1 MREAAMGKKL
11 NKNQSRSGSIL
22 SIAVRVRLK
31 VAFPVRIC
39 QVEVQKDDIKS
50 GTRCSEPEVFVEQK
64 ENRKGGKKISD
75 FCFSVISY
83 WLVNLT
89 YKNRRDLIF
98 ITEEGWVVC
107 RVFKK
112 RVASQTRIAV
122 DPIFWYDD
130 HVSLMPDLDSPR
142 QLVHHPQ
149 MVYQNHIYNCKPELE
164 LHHLLP
170 HESFLQMPQLES
182 PNKLQ
187 NYINNH
193 GTTVFSASTTPEE
206 SAQNLTDWRV
216 LDKFVAS
223 QLSHE
228 NGANKE
234 HSCSENTPIFQTEE
248 KQEGA
253 VDYASTSTSCGQNDS
268 WE

>member
-1 MREAAMGKKL
+1 MM
-11 NKNQSRSGSIL
+11 Q
-22 SIAVRVRLK
+22 
-31 VAFPVRIC
+31 
-39 QVEVQKDDIKS
+39 
-50 GTRCSEPEVFVEQK
+50 
-64 ENRKGGKKISD
+64 
-75 FCFSVISY
+75 
-83 WLVNLT
+83 
-89 YKNRRDLIF
+89 
-98 ITEEGWVVC
+98 EEGWVVC

-112 RVASQTRIAV
+112 RVASQTRIAE

-130 HVSLMPDLDSPR
+130 HVSLMPDLDSHG

-170 HESFLQMPQLES
+170 HESFMQMPQLES

-193 GTTVFSASTTPEE
+193 GTTVFSASTTPED

-223 QLSHE
+223 QLSNE